1 MTAPLAALSDDA
13 LLEAARRAGAN
24 AHSPYSGWKVGA
36 AAVFAETGGAV
47 FPGANVE
54 NGSYGLT
61 LCAERTAICAGV
73 AAGGRRLVRIALTCH
88 DAAGIPVAKIAP
100 CGACLQVIAEFG
112 TADTAIVIDGRGV
125 FRLADFL
132 PLPFGA
138 DSLKAHAAEAV
149 PGRGR

>member
-1 MTAPLAALSDDA
+1 MTASPAIPSDEMLLAAA
-13 LLEAARRAGAN
+13 RAAGGH

-36 AAVFAETGGAV
+36 AAVFAETGAAIH
-47 FPGANVE
+47 PGANVE

-61 LCAERTAICAGV
+61 ICGERSAIFAGV
-73 AAGGRRLVRIALTCH
+73 VAGGRRLVRIALTCT
-88 DAAGIPVAKIAP
+88 DSSGTLIAKIAP

-112 TADTAIVIDGRGV
+112 TGDTAIVIDGRGT

-138 DSLKAHAAEAV
+138 DTLKAHDGV
-149 PGRGR
+149 TG